1 MTPEAIL
8 RILREGI
15 VLMLLLSAAPM
26 LISAL
31 LGFIVAVFQA
41 TTQIQDQSLGHVPKI
56 VAVSATLFILG
67 PWMLQQ
73 MIRFT
78 TVLLEGIALIR

>member
-15 VLMLLLSAAPM
+15 VLMLLLSAAPV
-26 LISAL
+26 LVSAL
-31 LGFIVAVFQA
+31 LGLIVAVFQA
-41 TTQIQDQSLGHVPKI
+41 TTQIQDQSLGFVPKI
-56 VAVSATLFILG
+56 LAVSATLAILG

-73 MIRFT
+73 LIRFT
-78 TVLLEGIALIR
+78 TVLLESIALIR